1 MQLPSIGM
9 HLFHLLALLTV
20 YGCNTFIS
28 YLNMYSTVCS
38 QTLLLSCHL
47 DFGVFLESENKKKLQ
62 NKRILFKNLLFQ
74 SEAKCLGIA
83 H

>member
-1 MQLPSIGM
+1 MFSDT
-9 HLFHLLALLTV
+9 FDSVTV
-20 YGCNTFIS
+20 
-28 YLNMYSTVCS
+28 
-38 QTLLLSCHL
+38 LSCHL

-83 H
+83 HLVKLVCGC